1 MKLDMKDKIDADLVV
16 DIKAL
21 IRVSWSKFVPM
32 AQRLQYFKEA
42 MYGHTSS
49 MYLKVMLQKEIEV
62 VQNDIKSTAE
72 FNSVKTKFES
82 FGIEGKYITNRCSTF
97 KFVSSNFVIL
107 LVDEFFET
115 TIEFNDDT
123 LNQFVEKIK
132 QFFDGKGEFIT
143 KVQVVNFSMDIELL
157 NLNSNFRVR
166 KINSL
171 EKAVGEVRSGF
182 KSHRYLFNYE
192 TSCFVVEQIEKYDI
206 EINDEGTVSSST
218 LKYDRDMFTKNVE
231 NFILCCRLFHKS
243 DVFLDNEYISEF
255 FTPAFSGGRSIYH
268 TLNGYELKL
277 EDLKIMGD
285 QREKFKNLFE
295 SISLDTRFK
304 VSTNRLS
311 LSMERKNLADRLID
325 LVIGLE
331 AFYKTSGSVHICL
344 RPSFLLSSGD
354 RTKAKEMYSF
364 IDTQRELR
372 NKVVHGSGEGLE
384 LLNKNDLDKLEEIL
398 RSSLQFTLLENNQIP
413 TNKEWYSIYF

>member
-1 MKLDMKDKIDADLVV
+1 M
-16 DIKAL
+16 
-21 IRVSWSKFVPM
+21 
-32 AQRLQYFKEA
+32 
-42 MYGHTSS
+42 
-49 MYLKVMLQKEIEV
+49 
-62 VQNDIKSTAE
+62 
-72 FNSVKTKFES
+72 
-82 FGIEGKYITNRCSTF
+82 
-97 KFVSSNFVIL
+97 
-107 LVDEFFET
+107 
-115 TIEFNDDT
+115 
-123 LNQFVEKIK
+123 
-132 QFFDGKGEFIT
+132 
-143 KVQVVNFSMDIELL
+143 
-157 NLNSNFRVR
+157 
-166 KINSL
+166 
-171 EKAVGEVRSGF
+171 
-182 KSHRYLFNYE
+182 
-192 TSCFVVEQIEKYDI
+192 VEQIEKYDI

-295 SISLDTRFK
+295 RISLDTRFK